1 MWSYIHSHDAG
12 IQTSLTRN
20 IGNIPSTM
28 NSRASLEEVG
38 RINREIGGLGVYVQD
53 LNIELGSH
61 NNDHQYQLASLH
73 TLFANSILV
82 GNFRGLIPRAKNHQR

>member
-1 MWSYIHSHDAG
+1 
-12 IQTSLTRN
+12 
-20 IGNIPSTM
+20 M

-38 RINREIGGLGVYVQD
+38 RMNREIGGLGGVYVQD

-61 NNDHQYQLASLH
+61 NNDRQYQLASLH

-82 GNFRGLIPRAKNHQR
+82 GSFRELIPRAKSHQR